1 VEKMKR
7 TLFITLVGFFVVS
20 LCAGYSLAYTGP
32 TFYKAGIVHGV
43 KYLTGGVGSDE
54 RAAIQKTAQGNYNL
68 QFVFA
73 ETTGP
78 YLASISVKI
87 QDTHGKTLIDM
98 PSSGPW
104 FFAELP
110 NGQYKITVSHA
121 GKLETQNLNVGTNFR
136 KVIFNWK
143 NAM

>member
-1 VEKMKR
+1 MKR

-32 TFYKAGIVHGV
+32 TFFKEGIVNGV

-54 RAAIQKTAQGNYNL
+54 RVAIQKTAQGNYNL

-73 ETTGP
+73 EATGP
-78 YLASISVKI
+78 YLARIRVKI
-87 QDTHGKTLIDM
+87 QDTHGKTLIDI

-104 FFAELP
+104 FFANLP

-121 GKLETQNLNVGTNFR
+121 GKRETQNLDVGKNFR
-136 KVIFNWK
+136 KVVFNWK
-143 NAM
+143 SSM

>member
-1 VEKMKR
+1 MKR

-32 TFYKAGIVHGV
+32 TFYKEGIVHGV

-54 RAAIQKTAQGNYNL
+54 RAAIQKTAHGNYNL

-73 ETTGP
+73 EATGP
-78 YLASISVKI
+78 YLAGIRVKI
-87 QDTHGKTLIDM
+87 QDMHGKTLIYI

-110 NGQYKITVSHA
+110 NGQYKITVIHA
-121 GKLETQNLNVGTNFR
+121 GKPETQNLNVGKNFQR
-136 KVIFNWK
+136 VIFNWK
-143 NAM
+143 S

>member
-1 VEKMKR
+1 MKR
-7 TLFITLVGFFVVS
+7 TLFITLVGFFLVS
-20 LCAGYSLAYTGP
+20 LCAGSSLAYTGP
-32 TFYKAGIVHGV
+32 AFFKEGIVDGV

-73 ETTGP
+73 EATGP
-78 YLASISVKI
+78 YLANIRVEI

-104 FFAELP
+104 FFAKLP
-110 NGQYKITVSHA
+110 SGQYKLTVIHA
-121 GKLETQNLNVGTNFR
+121 GKSEAQNLNVGKNFQR
-136 KVIFNWK
+136 VIFNWK
-143 NAM
+143 SQM